1 MSEENSHQPKITL
14 GDKIFGA
21 HINPIKENDFPEN
34 FDLDRDNKLLESSF
48 DEEEYLYRKKLE
60 ESVFS
65 AFQNSRWYPLSY
77 KKKIP
82 KDLIPLL
89 FQDVLEKLEK
99 TEFGFSEKFVVICNF
114 ISIPYTKAYELVPV
128 KYKEIIIN
136 ELENKYGVLSKRNI
150 RRLF

>member
-1 MSEENSHQPKITL
+1 MSEENSQQPKITL
-14 GDKIFGA
+14 GDKILGA

-48 DEEEYLYRKKLE
+48 DEEEYLYHKKLE

-99 TEFGFSEKFVVICNF
+99 TEFGFSEKFVVICDF

>member
-1 MSEENSHQPKITL
+1 MSEENSQQPKITL

-48 DEEEYLYRKKLE
+48 DEEEYLYHKKLE

-89 FQDVLEKLEK
+89 FQDVLEKPEK
-99 TEFGFSEKFVVICNF
+99 TEFGFSEKFVVICDF